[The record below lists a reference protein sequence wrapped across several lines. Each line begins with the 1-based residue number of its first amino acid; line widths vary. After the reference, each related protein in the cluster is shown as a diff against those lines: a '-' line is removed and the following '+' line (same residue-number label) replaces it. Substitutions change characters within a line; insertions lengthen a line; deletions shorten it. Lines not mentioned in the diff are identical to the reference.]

1 MIYKVGNR
9 KEDLSGKKISKIATG
24 EKGDVYKYKGE
35 AIKIFNEHEE
45 LPMTQETAKAL
56 TTIQTSRILLP
67 RKIVFYKD
75 AFCGYTLR
83 LVHKKGNNKKLI
95 AMPGENLI
103 QNTEMIEKDIVTLS
117 DKKVLLNG
125 ITPDNVVFNGRLYLT
140 DPAHYKLLELI
151 STGDLENLNRYQFHV
166 LLTELIGS
174 ELKRS
179 NYPQAVIEYMKDLL
193 KMKDIEQPTSEY
205 LKEIIEPKDTI
216 KQIVK
221 KF

>member
-1 MIYKVGNR
+1 MIYRVGNR

-35 AIKIFNEHEE
+35 AIKIFNEHEA
-45 LPMTQETAKAL
+45 LPMSQETAEAL
-56 TTIQTSRILLP
+56 TKIQTGRILLP
-67 RKIVFYKD
+67 RKLVFYKD

-83 LVHKKGNNKKLI
+83 LVHKKGNSKKLI
-95 AMPGENLI
+95 GIPGESLI
-103 QNTEMIEKDIVTLS
+103 LNTEMIEKDIMTLS

-125 ITPDNVVFNGRLYLT
+125 ITPDNVVFNGRLYLA
-140 DPAHYKLLELI
+140 DPAHYKLLELF
-151 STGDLENLNRYQFHV
+151 STEDLEKLNRYQFHV
-166 LLTELIGS
+166 LLTELLTT

-179 NYPQAVIEYMKDLL
+179 NYPECVIEYMRDLL
-193 KMKDIEQPTSEY
+193 KMKDIEQPTSEF